1 MSKGKNFESLK
12 IPFVKTC
19 PICGEKYYKRVTKK
33 GKTKGLD
40 LNFVSKETF
49 FLLHYYYEYHC
60 YTCGIWMARKISVTE
75 NNRIGTSYMYP
86 NETINP
92 KHHVPKSINNNQTK
106 NYGVCM

>member
-40 LNFVSKETF
+40 LNFVSKETPIILNF
-49 FLLHYYYEYHC
+49 
-60 YTCGIWMARKISVTE
+60 
-75 NNRIGTSYMYP
+75 NNFCLF
-86 NETINP
+86 
-92 KHHVPKSINNNQTK
+92 TK
-106 NYGVCM
+106 NTFGFMIYKLDVQLSAVAN